1 MDKHD
6 ILEKSRKENQYQDE
20 RDEQIELQAYRVGLK
35 MVVITTG
42 ILYLLLLVKSRL
54 DGSSFR
60 DWYLVALPI
69 FANAAGAGWVK
80 WRNYK
85 RKGDLINA
93 ACGLIFVLLVF
104 WMRLFGPIGG

>member
-1 MDKHD
+1 MNKDD
-6 ILEKSRKENQYQDE
+6 ILKKSRAENQYQDE
-20 RDEQIELQAYRVGLK
+20 RDKQIELDACKVGLK

-42 ILYLLLLVKSRL
+42 ILYLLLLVKSHL
-54 DGSSFR
+54 DGSSFG

-69 FANAAGAGWVK
+69 WANMAGASWVK